1 MVIVKNIEKIKI
13 AVGTTSESKIKY
25 LKNVLKELKIKAK
38 LFPVAIQSGVSEQP
52 KTTEETERGSFN
64 RAARASEKVVG
75 ADFAMGIEVGY
86 HRNRNAEYEM
96 FCWVTIIDKSG
107 YQISNQSHKFLLP
120 KYYQEVLNKD
130 HYVNEYLDGYLKNK
144 KDKNVAKKHID
155 NIVRYRKPFIENAL
169 KHALVRYLNKEDF

>member
-52 KTTEETERGSFN
+52 KTTSETERGAIN
-64 RAARASEKVVG
+64 RATSALEKVEY
-75 ADFAMGIEVGY
+75 ADFSIGIEVGY
-86 HRNRNAEYEM
+86 HKEKHGYEM
-96 FCWVTIIDKSG
+96 FCWVAIVDKNG
-107 YQISNQSHKFLLP
+107 YQVLNQSHKFLLP